1 MNQCDLCIPSIL
13 INRNGEI
20 VRANLFSTPVEGLL
34 LDRKDDDLLDEYNS
48 FVVRMNVDGVVHEVE
63 VYKFF
68 DSEDWYHDRKD
79 CSDIIIIFNNISV
92 GTANEYRPIKE
103 FLKNHEVFGGC

>member
-1 MNQCDLCIPSIL
+1 MRECDLGIPNYYTNSSGDLIKAKFYSQPIECIFI
-13 INRNGEI
+13 
-20 VRANLFSTPVEGLL
+20 
-34 LDRKDDDLLDEYNS
+34 DKKDDLIDEQRS
-48 FVVRMNVDGVVHEVE
+48 FVAKRIVDGEVQSIE
-63 VYKFF
+63 IYKFF